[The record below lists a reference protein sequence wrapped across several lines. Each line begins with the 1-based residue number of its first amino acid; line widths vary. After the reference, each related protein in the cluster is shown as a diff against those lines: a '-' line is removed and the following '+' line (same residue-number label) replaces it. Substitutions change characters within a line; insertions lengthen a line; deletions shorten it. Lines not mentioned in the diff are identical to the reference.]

1 MIKLF
6 GRIRYH
12 WQPELSWAIIY
23 WSITI
28 TPVFISLSLLLE
40 RARISMTILTL
51 FMVFIV
57 LFGIGLH
64 RYFVIE
70 ESQLQISSAN
80 PFINRKIEIA
90 SIDKIE
96 VTHLSIQIY
105 TKTFPNGKIFY
116 MRKWPKKYFINALA
130 LNPYFSGEVVLTDH
144 LVKIDYF
151 EEYYTTKDRSSIH

>member
-1 MIKLF
+1 MITIF

-23 WSITI
+23 WSLTI

-40 RARISMTILTL
+40 KARISITILIL
-51 FMVFIV
+51 FLVFIV
-57 LFGIGLH
+57 LFGTGLH

-70 ESQLQISSAN
+70 ESQLRISSAN
-80 PFINRKIEIA
+80 PFISRKIEIA

-105 TKTFPNGKIFY
+105 SKEFPDGKIFY

-130 LNPYFSGEVVLTDH
+130 LNTYFSGEIVLTDH
-144 LVKIDYF
+144 LVKVDYF
-151 EEYYTTKDRSSIH
+151 EEYYSKKDESLH